1 MALLSFE
8 ALRAQVSAGKRVT
21 VAVAAAADGELLEAV
36 AEAAQAGFCRGVL
49 FGPRPE
55 VEELLAPLSVP
66 RNSVEIVDVSDPE
79 TAAREAVRAVSRG
92 EAEILMKGLV
102 DTSVLLSAVLDAEAG
117 LRTDRV
123 LSHVALFEIEGFP
136 RLLAL
141 TDAAMNI
148 DPDLE
153 RKEAILRNGV
163 ELLRGLGLEEPKVA
177 VLCAKEKVSEKMPCT
192 GEAAELARRN
202 ATGEIDGCVV
212 AGPYALD
219 NAVSP
224 SAAAHKG
231 IEGPVA
237 GMADLLLVPDIEA
250 GNILYKALAFL
261 AGARVAGVI
270 AGASAPIVLT
280 SRADSAETKA
290 NSLALAARFAQG
302 QPISD
307 P

>member
-8 ALRAQVSAGKRVT
+8 ALREQVSAGKKVT
-21 VAVAAAADGELLEAV
+21 VAVAAAADQEVLQAV
-36 AEAAQAGFCRGVL
+36 AGAAQAGFCRGLL
-49 FGPRPE
+49 FGPGPE
-55 VEELLAPLSVP
+55 VEELLEPLSLP
-66 RNSVEIVDVSDPE
+66 RDSVEIIDVPDPQE
-79 TAAREAVRAVSRG
+79 AAKQAVRAVSRG
-92 EAEILMKGLV
+92 EAEVLMKGLV
-102 DTSVLLSAVLDAEAG
+102 DTSVILSAVLEKEEG

-136 RLLAL
+136 RLLAV

-192 GEAAELARRN
+192 GDAAELTRKN

-237 GMADLLLVPDIEA
+237 GLADLLLVPDIEA

-261 AGARVAGVI
+261 AGAKVAGVI
-270 AGASAPIVLT
+270 AGAAAPIVLT

-302 QPISD
+302 
-307 P
+307 